1 MCDNIL
7 IMYRLNIWSPLEVIL
22 PFYKLVVL
30 FGWWW
35 NLIIKQHVKF
45 VNQAVKKHVSKDF
58 QRCHRT
64 MPSCC
69 NPPPWDPGTCRH
81 CQKSNAVLRRRATV
95 TEGGW
100 IHPSLKIPGS
110 YRKGQV
116 SKIFQF
122 SNGWPTVSCCG
133 FLRGFKEWRS
143 DALVFLL
150 HQFSVALGENPSGRQ
165 PCDLLQHCGMM
176 CWLKYLRLSKFSA
189 TTSDKTS
196 NPHDFFGT
204 DIIFP

>member
-1 MCDNIL
+1 MVLFVFSHKRKIQVQINMYQREGTVYIMCDNIL

-22 PFYKLVVL
+22 PFYKLVVP

-35 NLIIKQHVKF
+35 NLTIKQHVKF

-116 SKIFQF
+116 LKSSSFPMVDQQL
-122 SNGWPTVSCCG
+122 VAVV
-133 FLRGFKEWRS
+133 FKE
-143 DALVFLL
+143 V
-150 HQFSVALGENPSGRQ
+150 
-165 PCDLLQHCGMM
+165 
-176 CWLKYLRLSKFSA
+176 SK
-189 TTSDKTS
+189 
-196 NPHDFFGT
+196 NEGLML
-204 DIIFP
+204 